1 MAIKRMNYFNGEFLK
16 EDDFKIEQQYHVDML
31 RAHNRSLHSWGIAN
45 GLDIFKI
52 GERKVKIKKGM
63 AIDASGRQIIVEADI
78 EERISDYITAPELYV
93 TISYDEVDTDPID
106 DITGVGSLNTR
117 TEEKHLIEFLNKTE
131 FEKVSSSTPM
141 KIFLAR
147 VILDNN
153 KTISDIDSHGR
164 KYAGTKTEN
173 YAIKFDSAS
182 GHKHTGRPD
191 DGPVI
196 SHSDLNGVLPAN
208 TNSTDTAANK
218 HVSDDLAKSWQ
229 DHISITSGNPHG
241 TTAAQLSDYLA
252 NLFIIPT
259 VLQFTDS
266 DSNGATRKSRIGF
279 VPKLALISGG
289 FDVTLGKDIDGRKKE
304 MYGNTFYGFWV
315 SSGQAGCS
323 SQHIKKEPHTDML
336 IYSSAETGCIFHIYV
351 YYYDT
356 SSNMTRPKAEILSG
370 NISFSDPESITV
382 TLNRE
387 VTSNCDPIDDFSIS
401 ICVLCIS

>member
-16 EDDFKIEQQYHVDML
+16 EDDFKVEQQYHVDML

-45 GLDIFKI
+45 GLDIFKT
-52 GERKVKIKKGM
+52 GERKVTIKKGM

-117 TEEKHLIEFLNKTE
+117 TEEKHLIEFFNKSE
-131 FEKVSSSTPM
+131 FEKVNSSTPM

-191 DGPVI
+191 DGPLI
-196 SHSDLNGVLPAN
+196 SHSDLQDVLPAN
-208 TNSTDTAANK
+208 TNSTDTTANK

-229 DHISITSGNPHG
+229 DHINITSGNPHG

-252 NLFIIPT
+252 RQSIVFISFNQDDADGTPKRT
-259 VLQFTDS
+259 
-266 DSNGATRKSRIGF
+266 SREKIGF
-279 VPKLALISGG
+279 VPKIIMISGG
-289 FDVTLGKDIDGRKKE
+289 FYVNLGDAKHGS
-304 MYGNTFYGFWV
+304 TFSGFWANG
-315 SSGQAGCS
+315 STGCS
-323 SQHIKKEPHTDML
+323 YPIIYKYSPTDVQ
-336 IYSSAETGCIFHIYV
+336 IYSQSQKDPFRIYV
-351 YYYDT
+351 YYND
-356 SSNMTRPKAEILSG
+356 SSTPTRKPQNEAIYGSIDFPAGDMEVTLHRNVETNSDRID
-370 NISFSDPESITV
+370 SFSIT
-382 TLNRE
+382 L
-387 VTSNCDPIDDFSIS
+387 CM
-401 ICVLCIS
+401 LCIG

>member
-16 EDDFKIEQQYHVDML
+16 EDDFKVEQQYHVDML

-52 GERKVKIKKGM
+52 GERKVTIKKGM

-117 TEEKHLIEFLNKTE
+117 TEEKHLIEFLNKSE
-131 FEKVSSSTPM
+131 FEKVNSSTPM

-208 TNSTDTAANK
+208 TNSTDTTANK

-241 TTAAQLSDYLA
+241 TTAAQLSDYLGKLHIVPV
-252 NLFIIPT
+252 LFT
-259 VLQFTDS
+259 NS
-266 DSNGATRKSRIGF
+266 DKDGETRKINIGF
-279 VPKLALISGG
+279 VPKLIFISGG
-289 FDVTLGKDIDGRKKE
+289 FSVMLGGATH
-304 MYGNTFYGFWV
+304 GSTFSGFWADGQSRCSYPIIHKH
-315 SSGQAGCS
+315 SSTDIQIRSQMENDLFRIYIQYDDITMVTKPLHEIISGSIDFS
-323 SQHIKKEPHTDML
+323 SEGVMK
-336 IYSSAETGCIFHIYV
+336 
-351 YYYDT
+351 
-356 SSNMTRPKAEILSG
+356 
-370 NISFSDPESITV
+370 V
-382 TLNRE
+382 TLNRKIQG
-387 VTSNCDPIDDFSIS
+387 SSAYPIDSFDITLSM
-401 ICVLCIS
+401 LCIG